1 MTEDELIDDVF
12 RKEGDEY
19 GDQTTHPPI
28 DQPTGRGGITLGTL
42 RAYINTTGS
51 PIAGTVTTLKALT
64 RDQAEDIVRWK
75 LRADAKR
82 NRFDEIAFEP
92 LRLQMVDFAYNS
104 GPSLAIR
111 WLQRVLRVPR
121 TGAMDNA
128 TFAVLETYAADPFVQ
143 FLIQQAL
150 IAARLEMV
158 DRWTDG
164 DAKAKMWEEGVE
176 SRGLSFSLLEVP

>member
-1 MTEDELIDDVF
+1 MTEEQLVADIFL
-12 RKEGDEY
+12 KEGDTY
-19 GDQTTHPPI
+19 GDQTTTPPI
-28 DQPTGRGGITLGTL
+28 DQPTARGGITLPTL
-42 RAYINTTGS
+42 RAF
-51 PIAGTVTTLKALT
+51 IASTESALPGTVATLKFLT

-75 LRADAKR
+75 LRTDAAA
-82 NRFDEIAFEP
+82 NRFDKIPFEP

-121 TGAMDNA
+121 TGVMDQD
-128 TFAVLETYAADPFVQ
+128 TFVALFASDPW
-143 FLIQQAL
+143 LLNQAL

-158 DRWTDG
+158 DRWTDSNKK
-164 DAKAKMWEEGVE
+164 AKAWEEGVE